1 MKNEIS
7 IKEKVRLLPHEPGVY
22 RFYDD
27 SGTIIYIGKAKSL
40 KNRVSQYFHSP
51 ASLTVKTRTMVS
63 KIADFDH
70 TVVGSE
76 TDALLLEN
84 LLIKQFKPR
93 YNVMLKDDKT
103 YPWIVIKKEHFPR
116 VFLTRKYIKDGSE
129 YFGPYSSVVAAHNML
144 DLIGSIFF
152 IRDCKLSLTPEKI
165 SAGKFKSCLS
175 YHIGK
180 CKAPCIDLWSEAE
193 YDRQIE
199 KIRSIL
205 KGDTASILR
214 EFTDKMSAAASA
226 LKFEEAHYYKERVEL
241 VSGFRSR
248 SVITNTL
255 QSDLDVFS
263 MVFEGSLAFGNFL
276 RLVKGSIVQSLNLEF
291 RLPLEEEQGSV
302 LTMFMAEIISKFG
315 QLSNDVIVPFLPDQK
330 FPGSRV
336 SIPTRGDKLDILK
349 LSLKNALI
357 FKSES
362 IKQEEILRPEEHK
375 NRILIA
381 AMKDLSLP
389 SMPEHIECFDNSNIQ
404 GSNPVASCVVFK
416 NGAPSKR
423 DYRHFNIKTVEGPD
437 DFASMKEVVGRRYSR
452 MLEEGESLP
461 QLIVID
467 GGRGQ
472 LNAAYE
478 TLRSLRLEDKIP
490 VIGIAKRLE
499 TIIIPG
505 DPNPLFLDKNSPTL
519 RLLMQI
525 RDEAHRFGIT
535 HHRNRRSKGMT
546 ASVLKT
552 IPGIGEVT
560 ENKLLTKY
568 RSLKMIK
575 AAPFEE
581 LVSLVGKKAAEALKA
596 HL

>member
-214 EFTDKMSAAASA
+214 EFTS
-226 LKFEEAHYYKERVEL
+226 
-241 VSGFRSR
+241 
-248 SVITNTL
+248 
-255 QSDLDVFS
+255 
-263 MVFEGSLAFGNFL
+263 
-276 RLVKGSIVQSLNLEF
+276 
-291 RLPLEEEQGSV
+291 
-302 LTMFMAEIISKFG
+302 
-315 QLSNDVIVPFLPDQK
+315 SND
-330 FPGSRV
+330 
-336 SIPTRGDKLDILK
+336 
-349 LSLKNALI
+349 
-357 FKSES
+357 
-362 IKQEEILRPEEHK
+362 ILR
-375 NRILIA
+375 
-381 AMKDLSLP
+381 
-389 SMPEHIECFDNSNIQ
+389 
-404 GSNPVASCVVFK
+404 G
-416 NGAPSKR
+416 
-423 DYRHFNIKTVEGPD
+423 
-437 DFASMKEVVGRRYSR
+437 
-452 MLEEGESLP
+452 
-461 QLIVID
+461 
-467 GGRGQ
+467 
-472 LNAAYE
+472 
-478 TLRSLRLEDKIP
+478 
-490 VIGIAKRLE
+490 
-499 TIIIPG
+499 
-505 DPNPLFLDKNSPTL
+505 
-519 RLLMQI
+519 
-525 RDEAHRFGIT
+525 
-535 HHRNRRSKGMT
+535 
-546 ASVLKT
+546 
-552 IPGIGEVT
+552 
-560 ENKLLTKY
+560 
-568 RSLKMIK
+568 
-575 AAPFEE
+575 
-581 LVSLVGKKAAEALKA
+581 
-596 HL
+596 